1 MLSFITGLIGGF
13 RTSMTI
19 LSVNLIF
26 DLRDELSL
34 KIKSLIGVFYLRTTE
49 EKFSLGFIGDFDV
62 KIDYSTGGSQNI
74 FSLRLFEF

>member
-34 KIKSLIGVFYLRTTE
+34 KIKSLIGVFYLRTIE
-49 EKFSLGFIGDFDV
+49 EKFSLG
-62 KIDYSTGGSQNI
+62 
-74 FSLRLFEF
+74 